1 MITSSV
7 SATVATGHLLCLDGL
22 AFGVSPGDSGHWGP
36 VEQIQ
41 CRTFVRGTRVN
52 CSDRDRK
59 TSRDNRPNR
68 KEGRIREGA
77 GRALAAPRVP
87 ACGQLAMAPPPEFW
101 RRRHSPAGAKE

>member
-1 MITSSV
+1 MDRYIV
-7 SATVATGHLLCLDGL
+7 SFRNGRRRSPPYVLTPSRLVSRRATLDIGERL
-22 AFGVSPGDSGHWGP
+22 SKFSAERCQG
-36 VEQIQ
+36 
-41 CRTFVRGTRVN
+41 GTRVN

-101 RRRHSPAGAKE
+101 R